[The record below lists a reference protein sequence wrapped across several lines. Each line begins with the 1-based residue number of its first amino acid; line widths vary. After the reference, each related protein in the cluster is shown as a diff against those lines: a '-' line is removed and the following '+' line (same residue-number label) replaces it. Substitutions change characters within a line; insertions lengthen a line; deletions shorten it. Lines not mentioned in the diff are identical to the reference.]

1 MFTGT
6 AQVAKSLMPQVKIQ
20 FYCWIFVWITILW
33 SCISISKN
41 IQHASYIATNGREK
55 CTWYTISNRENLIF
69 SGFYIIKLDM
79 EFVENLNFIYFGSRL
94 NLYWRSIRLEQRFY
108 GLRTIF
114 FGFRLHLTQLKEQ
127 FALQKP
133 SNNGVQFFVCF
144 FKKEYYNKQTTTTT
158 KKTQNTCLL
167 TTSLPLR

>member
-1 MFTGT
+1 MQTGVKWAILFISMFTGT

-114 FGFRLHLTQLKEQ
+114 FWFSSSLDTIERTICIAKAIEQ
-127 FALQKP
+127 WRPIF
-133 SNNGVQFFVCF
+133 
-144 FKKEYYNKQTTTTT
+144 
-158 KKTQNTCLL
+158 CLL
-167 TTSLPLR
+167 F